1 MSIGHFKETFH
12 YPFKPWPTDCI
23 LKKDT
28 TLVVPPLP
36 ATSREG
42 GKRGLKP
49 GPPGKHK
56 RKKSKGGD

>member
-1 MSIGHFKETFH
+1 MSIGHFKEPYH
-12 YPFKPWPTDCI
+12 YPFKPWPTDGI

-28 TLVVPPLP
+28 TLIVPPLQ
-36 ATSREG
+36 ATLREG

-49 GPPGKHK
+49 GPPAKHK